1 MKMKKLISLFIILC
15 VAATMLTACAKFP
28 GKKPL
33 SVSFPKTALVTDQ
46 ETETVTNYSH
56 DKVIVHE
63 DGYIEVRGTVQSGAE
78 TYSVQWLYAPDGKPV
93 GSRPARRIR
102 CFYWTIILTSYREK
116 TAS

>member
-1 MKMKKLISLFIILC
+1 MRCGRHADCLRKISRE
-15 VAATMLTACAKFP
+15 
-28 GKKPL
+28 KPL

-78 TYSVQWLYAPDGKPV
+78 TYSVQWLYGPDGKPV